1 MQAPSAAAEPDG
13 EGRQFLDV
21 QRHAAA
27 VQLLGRSLAVAHLRA
42 QAAMPK
48 GSSLHIPAKPA
59 ATIKQE
65 DGAALPLQQQQ
76 QQQQQQRGL
85 AAAAQH
91 ANTPQ
96 QVIKATQQLAGWV
109 RLAAPGEA
117 GGDEGLAGQGGG
129 GAAFED
135 DDGLLGPGGAE
146 LAEDMLDEEEWV

>member
-48 GSSLHIPAKPA
+48 GSSLHMPAKPA

-65 DGAALPLQQQQ
+65 DGAALPLR
-76 QQQQQQRGL
+76 QQQQRGQ

-96 QVIKATQQLAGWV
+96 QVIKAAQQLAGWV
-109 RLAAPGEA
+109 RLAGPGEA
-117 GGDEGLAGQGGG
+117 GEGEGMAGQGGG

-135 DDGLLGPGGAE
+135 DDGLLGAGGAE